1 MKIRTALLGLG
12 LAAATVM
19 AAPVHALTVSTS
31 VPGTASLF
39 DGTGFLPSE
48 LATKASGWSFAGG
61 PVYAGLYNGGDNLS
75 LTATGTIDYDTA
87 NSWGDNTTADGKT
100 GGLYDTPPVWTDYT
114 TTTGTTFRSGQLVGL
129 WSRTMGSLDPIGNIL
144 ALGTS
149 ASLVAPTSVSTAYL
163 YLAVADEGWADN
175 GGQFDVTLN
184 VTPVPLPG
192 TLWLFGSALLGM
204 IGLRRF
210 TGEGESAPTPTAAA

>member
-1 MKIRTALLGLG
+1 MKIRTTLLGLG

-48 LATKASGWSFAGG
+48 LADEATGWSFAGG

-75 LTATGTIDYDTA
+75 LTATNTIDFDTGTH
-87 NSWGDNTTADGKT
+87 SIGDNTTADGS
-100 GGLYDTPPVWTDYT
+100 PPTIWTDYT

-129 WSRTMGSLDPIGNIL
+129 WSRTIGSLDPIGNIL

-149 ASLVAPTSVSTAYL
+149 ASLVAPTSVPTAYL
-163 YLAVADEGWADN
+163 YLAVADEGWGNN
-175 GGQFDVTLN
+175 GGQFDVSLQ

-210 TGEGESAPTPTAAA
+210 NGGAPPAAA